1 MKQWIQ
7 VAFLV
12 SLPLLALGWLMTLPA
27 WAQSTPLLLFFDR
40 EVNFDQEFQQ
50 TLTDLLRKDGKG
62 FKFALLAQGEE
73 KTKQAMAY
81 YEVRE
86 EELPIVLILTKD
98 EERVEKRLPQKR
110 DGSAEEAARKVFR
123 QITSQESTSSQ
134 TAPVNER
141 INPRDGAVMVYIPVG
156 EFIMGTSDEQIDV
169 LIGRFPGLRRSWFNS
184 EKPQHTVYLDGY
196 WIYKHEVT
204 VAQYRQFCQETGHRM
219 PPTPFPSTGE
229 EKGVGWEDDHPI
241 VNVNYN
247 DAIAYSQW
255 AGVELPTEAQWEKA
269 GRGIDGRLWPWGSE
283 WDSSKC
289 NSVDSVGKT
298 TSVGRYPLGASPYGV
313 MDMAGNVWEWCADWY
328 DDNYYRK
335 APSHNPPGPAR
346 GTWRVLRGGSWRY
359 VPSSVRVANRYRAS
373 PVSSSPS
380 MGFRCSSLGSP
391 P

>member
-7 VAFLV
+7 VAFLM
-12 SLPLLALGWLMTLPA
+12 SLSLLALGWLMTLPA

-40 EVNFDQEFQQ
+40 DVNFDQEFQQ

-62 FKFALLAQGEE
+62 FKFALLARGEE
-73 KTKQAMAY
+73 KTNQAMAY

-86 EELPIVLILTKD
+86 AELPIVLILTKD
-98 EERVEKRLPQKR
+98 EERVEKRLPQKQS
-110 DGSAEEAARKVFR
+110 GSGADAARAVFR

-141 INPRDGAVMVYIPVG
+141 INPKDGAAMVYIPAG

-169 LIGRFPGLRRSWFNS
+169 LIGRFPSLRRSWFDS

-196 WIYKHEVT
+196 RIYKHEVT

-219 PPTPFPSTGE
+219 LEVPPD
-229 EKGVGWEDDHPI
+229 GWEDDHPI
-241 VNVNYN
+241 VNVRWH
-247 DAIAYSQW
+247 DAAAYSQW

-269 GRGIDGRLWPWGSE
+269 ARGTDSRLWPWGNE
-283 WDSSKC
+283 WDNHKC
-289 NSVDSVGKT
+289 NSVGTVGKT
-298 TSVGRYPLGASPYGV
+298 TPVGRYPLGASPYGV

-328 DDNYYRK
+328 DDNYYRN
-335 APSHNPPGPAR
+335 APSHNPPGPAS
-346 GTWRVLRGGSWRY
+346 GTRRVLRGGSWRY
-359 VPSSVRVANRYRAS
+359 VPSTVRVANRYSAS
-373 PVSSSPS
+373 PVSSSLS

-391 P
+391 R